1 MPPHIPVNIKEFMGK
16 KKEVK
21 NTHNFKQETI
31 QEDHEESEFGAS
43 TQFSQFNSSYFSN
56 HKRQ

>member
-1 MPPHIPVNIKEFMGK
+1 MGK

-43 TQFSQFNSSYFSN
+43 TQYSQFYSGYFSN
-56 HKRQ
+56 YKRQRKDNCAQHR